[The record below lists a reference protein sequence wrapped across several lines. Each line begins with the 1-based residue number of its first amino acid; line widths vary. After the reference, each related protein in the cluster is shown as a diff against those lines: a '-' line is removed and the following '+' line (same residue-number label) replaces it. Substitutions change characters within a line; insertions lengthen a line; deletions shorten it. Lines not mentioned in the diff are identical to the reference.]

1 MQLKLSLLKGGM
13 VKLILLIHWLLLL
26 DLLDAFAVVN
36 HSPFLQTVTSWLNE
50 EDIVWKQKDDWKAIT
65 STQPILEVISYNKCC
80 YYLHILK
87 SPTSLDDCIEA
98 TCARDMTNH
107 IQYLNAKHS
116 NDQNYTKISLIHLHE
131 DVWNA
136 KTDIVQS
143 RLRIRLLGPSKAS
156 RIYAR

>member
-1 MQLKLSLLKGGM
+1 M
-13 VKLILLIHWLLLL
+13 VKLVLLIHWLLLL

-36 HSPFLQTVTSWLNE
+36 HSPFLQTITSWLDSE
-50 EDIVWKQKDDWKAIT
+50 SIAWDKKDDLLPTTIT
-65 STQPILEVISYNKCC
+65 STQPILEVTSYNKCC
-80 YYLHILK
+80 YYLHILQSPK
-87 SPTSLDDCIEA
+87 SVNECIDA

-107 IQYLNAKHS
+107 IQYLNTKHS

-131 DVWNA
+131 DVWNT

-143 RLRIRLLGPSKAS
+143 RLRMRLLGPTKAS